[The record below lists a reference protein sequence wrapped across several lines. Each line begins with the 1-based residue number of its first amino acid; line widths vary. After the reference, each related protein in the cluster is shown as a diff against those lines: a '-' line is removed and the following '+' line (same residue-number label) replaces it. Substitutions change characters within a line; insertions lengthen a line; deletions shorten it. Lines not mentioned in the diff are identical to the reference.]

1 MDSDGNVGPER
12 PEPQSEPKP
21 SAGPAQLHCT
31 RCGADT
37 TLVTVLRRFG
47 DQPGYRL
54 FRCVACENYDWN
66 RVVWD

>member
-12 PEPQSEPKP
+12 PEPLPV
-21 SAGPAQLHCT
+21 GPAQLHCM
-31 RCGADT
+31 RCGVDT
-37 TLVTVLRRFG
+37 MLVTVLRRFG

-66 RVVWD
+66 RVVRD